1 MHRNGLAITQPEAL
15 LANYIAELTGCDAM
29 LNACKRVRQDES
41 LCRECFDLLGDVIAL
56 AEAPDVRSRKAAAA
70 VLDPEPSPKG
80 A

>member
-29 LNACKRVRQDES
+29 LNACKRVRQAADRLDEDEW
-41 LCRECFDLLGDVIAL
+41 LCGECFDLLGDVIAL
-56 AEAPDVRSRKAAAA
+56 AE
-70 VLDPEPSPKG
+70 KG